1 MAVTDRAGSPLG
13 IASTRG
19 PARIASLLLNEH
31 HPALSIA
38 LHLLPGV
45 LTGAVYLLLRQP
57 VIAHGY
63 PSLVALNLAIPI
75 ALIPST
81 LGPLMYL
88 GYKRNGRLSLRGVVN
103 YHNPLQLSRWLV
115 YVPLTFGACLALVI
129 VLDKVVSP
137 ALQTTL
143 FGWMPVVDW
152 GLGGGYSRAVLIGS
166 YALVAVFSSLAEP
179 IVEEVYFRGFLLPR
193 MRYSG
198 RGTTLLHSFLYALY
212 HLWYPWRLVT
222 LTISM
227 TPLVF
232 SVRRTKN
239 FYVGMIVHTLL
250 DSFYLIFGIAFI
262 LGMR

>member
-1 MAVTDRAGSPLG
+1 ML
-13 IASTRG
+13 
-19 PARIASLLLNEH
+19 SLV
-31 HPALSIA
+31 

-57 VIAHGY
+57 VIALGY

-75 ALIPST
+75 ALMPST
-81 LGPLMYL
+81 LGMLLYL
-88 GYKRNGRLSLRGVVN
+88 GYKRNGRPSFEGVVEN
-103 YHNPLQLSRWLV
+103 RKRLHLTRYLA
-115 YVPLTFGACLALVI
+115 YVPLTFGACL
-129 VLDKVVSP
+129 VLIILLDRFVSA

-193 MRYSG
+193 MHYSG
-198 RGTTLLHSFLYALY
+198 RWTTPLHSFLYALY

-222 LTISM
+222 LAISM

-239 FYVGMIVHTLL
+239 IYLGMSVHALL
-250 DSFYLIFGIAFI
+250 DSFYLIFGVAFI